1 MSSRGVIY
9 IVWGSNM
16 YAMLRRSW
24 NSLRAFHPNL
34 PIEVFPVTAD
44 NWIKARIEKTRMA
57 ELSPFEETLYLD
69 ADTVVMGN
77 LDYAFEKSRRFG
89 LACCINECPW
99 ARRNTRAHAG
109 DIIEYNTG
117 VLFFTQAMRGL
128 FSSWTRLANELDSAL
143 PWIDGDTLKIMQFND
158 QCSFAAAVE
167 ETGISPFVLPLNWN
181 FRPQFY
187 KSFFGPIKVWHA
199 YDDVPPD
206 FYKLNEYYSKD
217 GAIIQFH
224 ERAFGYRLS
233 SSSLTSR

>member
-1 MSSRGVIY
+1 
-9 IVWGSNM
+9 M

-99 ARRNTRAHAG
+99 ARRNTRTHAG

-117 VLFFTQAMRGL
+117 VLFFTQAMRGGAR
-128 FSSWTRLANELDSAL
+128 FGSPVDRRRHFEDHAVQR
-143 PWIDGDTLKIMQFND
+143 PMQFRRSSRGNRN
-158 QCSFAAAVE
+158 FA
-167 ETGISPFVLPLNWN
+167 L
-181 FRPQFY
+181 
-187 KSFFGPIKVWHA
+187 
-199 YDDVPPD
+199 
-206 FYKLNEYYSKD
+206 
-217 GAIIQFH
+217 
-224 ERAFGYRLS
+224 RASAELEFPATILQIVF
-233 SSSLTSR
+233 